1 MDAVAAKGVGNI
13 DITPL
18 EFLTGM
24 MLDPNV
30 DPNLRFKA
38 AQAAA
43 PYCPARPLASAPPPG
58 DLVIETPVN
67 DDPVFKI
74 ERAKVEAIERRIDEL
89 AGLERFLEGAPLTRT
104 EQSKLADLET
114 QLADVPAH
122 LKRLPEGD
130 PELRE
135 FLEQDVWGLDAARPT
150 LPHEDSTEIHK
161 RPLAERPAVAAV
173 KVLPLPDEDEA
184 PPEPIDGDPSRANGL
199 GHSRRP
205 V

>member
-43 PYCPARPLASAPPPG
+43 PYCHARPLASAPPPG

-67 DDPVFKI
+67 DDPLFKI

-89 AGLERFLEGAPLTRT
+89 DALERFLEGTPLTRA
-104 EQSKLADLET
+104 EQSELADLET
-114 QLADVPAH
+114 QLSSVPSY
-122 LKRLPEGD
+122 LKRMPEGD

-135 FLEQDVWGLDAARPT
+135 FLEEDVWGLDAAQPA
-150 LPHEDSTEIHK
+150 STCD
-161 RPLAERPAVAAV
+161 A
-173 KVLPLPDEDEA
+173 PDEYRKRLLSERQPPVERKA
-184 PPEPIDGDPSRANGL
+184 PPADDDDAACPPGKPVRHRSADGSI
-199 GHSRRP
+199 SE
-205 V
+205 